1 MLMIEFNIYF
11 IIIGGN
17 DGKVTPATKPW
28 QMRIPKLIHKLS
40 FEAMGKRSDKI
51 EHTNAESPSTSFV
64 PNFSA
69 KVPPKI

>member
-1 MLMIEFNIYF
+1 MYSKVNIYL

-28 QMRIPKLIHKLS
+28 QMRMLKLIHKLS
-40 FEAMGKRSDKI
+40 FEAIGKRSDKI

-69 KVPPKI
+69 KEPPKI